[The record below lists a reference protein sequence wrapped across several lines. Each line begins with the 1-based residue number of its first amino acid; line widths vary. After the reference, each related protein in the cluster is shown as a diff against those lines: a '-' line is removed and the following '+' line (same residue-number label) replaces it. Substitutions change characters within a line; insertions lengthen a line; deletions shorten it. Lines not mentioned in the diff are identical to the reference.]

1 MNGDIVSQFV
11 VDIRA
16 VTVVKVTG
24 VDSCIRDPRTLNEE
38 LGDCLWPRDN
48 D

>member
-11 VDIRA
+11 VDIWA

-24 VDSCIRDPRTLNEE
+24 VDSCVRDPGTLDEE
-38 LGDCLWPRDN
+38 LGDCLRPRDN
-48 D
+48 N